1 MRISVITPCRNES
14 RYIRAFLDTL
24 LAQQLEPGQELEILV
39 ADGMSDD
46 GTTAILAEY
55 SAQHPLV
62 RVIENPGRIVS
73 TGLNA
78 AIEASNG
85 ELIVRMDAHT
95 TYAPDYIRECVR
107 AIAVSNADNV
117 GGPWVAEGRGWIGRA
132 IASAFRVRFCT
143 GGGKAHDPD
152 YEGEVDTVYL
162 GCWPRRVFAK
172 VGLFDPGLVRNQD
185 DEFNLRLHRAGG
197 KVWQSPR
204 IKSAYSSRGS
214 LKGVFRQYMQYGFW
228 KVAVMRK
235 HAGLASMRQMVPAIF
250 VAANLVLLGLA
261 LLQPLFFQLWLAML
275 ALYLVAAFAA
285 ATGAARRDGW
295 DLLPVLPL
303 VFLTYHVG
311 YGSGFLWGLLY
322 WPLASSS
329 QAGPSEAFTKL
340 TR

>member
-1 MRISVITPCRNES
+1 
-14 RYIRAFLDTL
+14 
-24 LAQQLEPGQELEILV
+24 
-39 ADGMSDD
+39 
-46 GTTAILAEY
+46 
-55 SAQHPLV
+55 
-62 RVIENPGRIVS
+62 
-73 TGLNA
+73 
-78 AIEASNG
+78 
-85 ELIVRMDAHT
+85 
-95 TYAPDYIRECVR
+95 
-107 AIAVSNADNV
+107 
-117 GGPWVAEGRGWIGRA
+117 
-132 IASAFRVRFCT
+132 
-143 GGGKAHDPD
+143 
-152 YEGEVDTVYL
+152 
-162 GCWPRRVFAK
+162 
-172 VGLFDPGLVRNQD
+172 
-185 DEFNLRLHRAGG
+185 
-197 KVWQSPR
+197 
-204 IKSAYSSRGS
+204 
-214 LKGVFRQYMQYGFW
+214 MQYGFW